1 MATLWL
7 VGMPGSGKST
17 VGPLVAQGL
26 GRDFVDLDEAV
37 GAAAGLAIPAIFA
50 AEGEAG
56 FRRRETAALVATAGR
71 EAVVA
76 CGGGIVV
83 GPGNVDVMRGSG
95 MVAWLE
101 APAAVLAERVGEGAG
116 RPLLEQEADSAVAGL
131 LASRQAAYAAAAHC
145 RVETAGRTPE
155 EVAEE
160 VVQRWSD
167 FE

>member
-26 GRDFVDLDEAV
+26 GRGFVDLDEAV
-37 GAAAGLAIPAIFA
+37 GATAGRPIPAIFA

-71 EAVVA
+71 EVVVA

-101 APAAVLAERVGEGAG
+101 ASAAVLAERVGEGSG
-116 RPLLEQEADSAVAGL
+116 RPLLEHEAGSAVVGL
-131 LASRQAAYAAAAHC
+131 LASRQAAYTAAAHC
-145 RVETAGRTPE
+145 RVETAGRTPA

-160 VVQRWSD
+160 VLQRWNE